1 MKKILI
7 QGGQRLQGN
16 AAVAGSTELALSM
29 QAAALLASTG
39 EFKLTNLADTAM
51 VDSMSECLQKI
62 GLGIDAVKPMHQLN
76 VQAQAELTFDDLT
89 TIDSSTSA
97 ALMVGPLLA
106 RTGSIKLNKDQ
117 LSDELIDG
125 LSRLGATVSS
135 DDQTLK
141 VSVDQLTGSH
151 LMIHSADCLITQS
164 LILAAVLANGITVIE
179 NAACDFEVIALA
191 NLLNKMGARVH
202 GAGTKT
208 IRIQGVTFVHG
219 CDFEISGDHLE
230 ATALML
236 ATAITNGDVIV
247 ENIHAQA
254 VQGAIDQL
262 ERMGCT
268 VIVQQNGIRVLG
280 TAVLLPSDPVAL
292 FPKTMRPELAV
303 LQLLANGN
311 SVNAKIDPK
320 LLDQLQK
327 MQADVQVQNDGLVLK
342 GPCRL
347 TGTSVKATDAVSAL
361 TLTLAGLAARGMTI
375 VENGAYLGI
384 EYEDL
389 PSKLQ
394 GLGASLQLKDIDWS

>member
-29 QAAALLASTG
+29 QVAALLASTG
-39 EFKLTNLADTAM
+39 EFKLTNVADTAM

-117 LSDELIDG
+117 LSDELLDG

-141 VSVDQLTGSH
+141 VSVDQLAGSH

-236 ATAITNGDVIV
+236 AAAITNGDVIV

-394 GLGASLQLKDIDWS
+394 GLGASLQLKDID

>member
-39 EFKLTNLADTAM
+39 EFKLTNVADTAM

-62 GLGIDAVKPMHQLN
+62 GLGIGAVKPMHQLN

-117 LSDELIDG
+117 LSDELLDG

-141 VSVDQLTGSH
+141 VSVDQLAGSH

-311 SVNAKIDPK
+311 SVSAKIDSK

-327 MQADVQVQNDGLVLK
+327 MQADVQIQNDGLVLK

-347 TGTSVKATDAVSAL
+347 TRTSVKATDAVSAL

-394 GLGASLQLKDIDWS
+394 SLGASLQLKDID

>member
-39 EFKLTNLADTAM
+39 EFKLTNVADTAM

-236 ATAITNGDVIV
+236 AAAITNGDVIV

-394 GLGASLQLKDIDWS
+394 GLGASLQLKDID

>member
-39 EFKLTNLADTAM
+39 EFKLTNVADTAM

-219 CDFEISGDHLE
+219 CDFEVSGDHLE

-236 ATAITNGDVIV
+236 AAAITNGDVIV

-394 GLGASLQLKDIDWS
+394 GLGASLQLKDID

>member
-39 EFKLTNLADTAM
+39 EFKLTNVADTAM

-394 GLGASLQLKDIDWS
+394 GLGASLQLKDID

>member
-39 EFKLTNLADTAM
+39 EFKLTNVADTAM

-236 ATAITNGDVIV
+236 AAAITNGDVIV

-347 TGTSVKATDAVSAL
+347 TGTSVKATDTVSAL

-394 GLGASLQLKDIDWS
+394 GLGASLQLKDID

>member
-39 EFKLTNLADTAM
+39 EFKLTNVADTAM

-208 IRIQGVTFVHG
+208 IRIQGVTFVHS
-219 CDFEISGDHLE
+219 CDFEISGDYLE

-236 ATAITNGDVIV
+236 AAAITNGDVIV

-394 GLGASLQLKDIDWS
+394 GLGASLQLKDID

>member
-39 EFKLTNLADTAM
+39 EFKLTNVADTAM

-141 VSVDQLTGSH
+141 VSVDQLMGSH

-230 ATALML
+230 ATTLML
-236 ATAITNGDVIV
+236 AAAITNGDVIV
-247 ENIHAQA
+247 ENIHVQA

-311 SVNAKIDPK
+311 SVNAKIDSK

-394 GLGASLQLKDIDWS
+394 GLGASLQLKDID

>member
-16 AAVAGSTELALSM
+16 VAVAGSTELALSM

-39 EFKLTNLADTAM
+39 EFKLTNVADTAM

-236 ATAITNGDVIV
+236 AAAITNGDVIV

-254 VQGAIDQL
+254 VQGVIDQL

-394 GLGASLQLKDIDWS
+394 GLGASLQLKDID

>member
-39 EFKLTNLADTAM
+39 EFKLTNVADTAM

-117 LSDELIDG
+117 LSDELLDG

-141 VSVDQLTGSH
+141 VSVDQLAGSH

-179 NAACDFEVIALA
+179 NAACNFEVIALA

-236 ATAITNGDVIV
+236 AAAITNGDVIV

-303 LQLLANGN
+303 LQILANGN

-394 GLGASLQLKDIDWS
+394 GLGASLQLKDID

>member
-39 EFKLTNLADTAM
+39 EFKLTNVADTAM

-236 ATAITNGDVIV
+236 AAAITNGDVIV

-394 GLGASLQLKDIDWS
+394 SLGASLQLKDID

>member
-39 EFKLTNLADTAM
+39 EFKLTNVADTAM

-141 VSVDQLTGSH
+141 VSVDQLAGSH

-236 ATAITNGDVIV
+236 AAAITNGDVIV

-311 SVNAKIDPK
+311 SVNAKIDPQ

-394 GLGASLQLKDIDWS
+394 GLGASLQLKDID

>member
-39 EFKLTNLADTAM
+39 EFKLTNVADTAM

-106 RTGSIKLNKDQ
+106 RTGSIKLNKYQ

-327 MQADVQVQNDGLVLK
+327 MQVDVQVQNDGLVLK

-394 GLGASLQLKDIDWS
+394 GLGASLQLKDID

>member
-39 EFKLTNLADTAM
+39 EFKLTNVADTAM

-208 IRIQGVTFVHG
+208 IRIQGVTFVHS

-236 ATAITNGDVIV
+236 AAAITNGDVIV

-394 GLGASLQLKDIDWS
+394 GLGASLQLKDID

>member
-39 EFKLTNLADTAM
+39 EFKLTNVADTAM

-97 ALMVGPLLA
+97 ALIVGPLLA

-117 LSDELIDG
+117 LSDELLDG

-141 VSVDQLTGSH
+141 VSVDQLAGSH

-236 ATAITNGDVIV
+236 AAAITNGDVIV

-394 GLGASLQLKDIDWS
+394 GLGASLQLKDID

>member
-39 EFKLTNLADTAM
+39 EFKLTNVADTAM

-141 VSVDQLTGSH
+141 VSVDQLAGSH

-236 ATAITNGDVIV
+236 AAAITNGDVIV

-394 GLGASLQLKDIDWS
+394 GLGASLQLKDID

>member
-7 QGGQRLQGN
+7 QGGQRLQGS

-39 EFKLTNLADTAM
+39 EFKLTNVADTAM

-219 CDFEISGDHLE
+219 CDFEVSGDHLE

-236 ATAITNGDVIV
+236 AAAITNGDVIV

-394 GLGASLQLKDIDWS
+394 GLGASLQLKDID

>member
-39 EFKLTNLADTAM
+39 EFKLTNVADTAM

-117 LSDELIDG
+117 LSDELLDG

-141 VSVDQLTGSH
+141 VSVDQLAGSY

-236 ATAITNGDVIV
+236 AAAITNGDVIV

-327 MQADVQVQNDGLVLK
+327 MQADVQIQNDGLFLK

-394 GLGASLQLKDIDWS
+394 GLGASLQLKDID

>member
-39 EFKLTNLADTAM
+39 EFKLTNVADTAM

-89 TIDSSTSA
+89 TIASSTSA

-106 RTGSIKLNKDQ
+106 RTGNIKLNKDQ

-236 ATAITNGDVIV
+236 AAAITNGDVIV

-394 GLGASLQLKDIDWS
+394 GLGASLQLKDID

>member
-39 EFKLTNLADTAM
+39 EFKLTNVADTAM

-106 RTGSIKLNKDQ
+106 RTGSINLNKDQ

-236 ATAITNGDVIV
+236 AAAITNGDVIV

-394 GLGASLQLKDIDWS
+394 SLGASLQLKDID

>member
-39 EFKLTNLADTAM
+39 EFKLTNVADTAM

-164 LILAAVLANGITVIE
+164 LILATVLANGITVIE

-236 ATAITNGDVIV
+236 AAAITNGDVIV

-394 GLGASLQLKDIDWS
+394 GLGASLQLKDID

>member
-39 EFKLTNLADTAM
+39 EFKLTNVADTAM

-117 LSDELIDG
+117 LSDELLDG

-141 VSVDQLTGSH
+141 VSVDQLAGSH

-236 ATAITNGDVIV
+236 AAAITNGDVIV

-394 GLGASLQLKDIDWS
+394 GLGASLQLKDID

>member
-16 AAVAGSTELALSM
+16 VAVAGSTELALSM

-39 EFKLTNLADTAM
+39 EFKLTNVADTAM

-230 ATALML
+230 ATTLML
-236 ATAITNGDVIV
+236 AAAITNGDVIV

-394 GLGASLQLKDIDWS
+394 GLGASLQLKDID

>member
-16 AAVAGSTELALSM
+16 TAVAGSTELALSM

-39 EFKLTNLADTAM
+39 EFKLTNVADTAM

-236 ATAITNGDVIV
+236 AAAITNGDVIV

-394 GLGASLQLKDIDWS
+394 GLGASLQLKDID

>member
-39 EFKLTNLADTAM
+39 EFKLTNVADTAM

-230 ATALML
+230 ATVLML
-236 ATAITNGDVIV
+236 AAAITNGDVIV

-394 GLGASLQLKDIDWS
+394 GLGASLQLKDID

>member
-39 EFKLTNLADTAM
+39 EFKLTNVADTAM

-236 ATAITNGDVIV
+236 AAAITNGDAIV

-394 GLGASLQLKDIDWS
+394 GLGASLQLKDID

>member
-39 EFKLTNLADTAM
+39 EFKLTNVADTAM

-141 VSVDQLTGSH
+141 VSVDQLAGSH

-236 ATAITNGDVIV
+236 AAAITNGDVIV

-327 MQADVQVQNDGLVLK
+327 MQVDVQVQNDGLVLK

-394 GLGASLQLKDIDWS
+394 GLGASLQLKDID

>member
-39 EFKLTNLADTAM
+39 EFKLTNVADTAM

-262 ERMGCT
+262 ERIGCT

>member
-39 EFKLTNLADTAM
+39 EFKLTNVADTAM

-236 ATAITNGDVIV
+236 AAAITNGDVIV

-254 VQGAIDQL
+254 VQGAIDQF

-394 GLGASLQLKDIDWS
+394 SLGASLQLKDID

>member
-39 EFKLTNLADTAM
+39 EFKLTNVADTAM

-89 TIDSSTSA
+89 TIASSTSA

-106 RTGSIKLNKDQ
+106 RTGNIKLNKDQ

-141 VSVDQLTGSH
+141 VSVDQLAGSH

-236 ATAITNGDVIV
+236 AAAITNGDVIV

-394 GLGASLQLKDIDWS
+394 GLGASLQLKDID

>member
-39 EFKLTNLADTAM
+39 EFKLTNVADTAM

>member
-39 EFKLTNLADTAM
+39 EFKLTNVADTAM
-51 VDSMSECLQKI
+51 VDSMSKCLQKI

-117 LSDELIDG
+117 LSDELLDG

-141 VSVDQLTGSH
+141 VSVDQLAGSH

-236 ATAITNGDVIV
+236 AAAITNGDVIV

-303 LQLLANGN
+303 LQILANGN

-394 GLGASLQLKDIDWS
+394 GLGASLQLKDID

>member
-39 EFKLTNLADTAM
+39 EFKLTNVADTAM

-141 VSVDQLTGSH
+141 VSVDQLAGSH

-236 ATAITNGDVIV
+236 AAAITNGDVIV

-375 VENGAYLGI
+375 VENGAYHGI

>member
-16 AAVAGSTELALSM
+16 VAVAGSTELALSM

-39 EFKLTNLADTAM
+39 EFKLTNVADTAM

-117 LSDELIDG
+117 LSDELLDG

-141 VSVDQLTGSH
+141 VSVDQLAGSH
-151 LMIHSADCLITQS
+151 LMIHSADCLVTQS

-236 ATAITNGDVIV
+236 AAAITNGDVIV

-268 VIVQQNGIRVLG
+268 VIIQQNGIRVLG

-320 LLDQLQK
+320 PLDQLQK

-394 GLGASLQLKDIDWS
+394 GLGASLQLKDID

>member
-7 QGGQRLQGN
+7 QGGQRLQGS

-39 EFKLTNLADTAM
+39 EFKLTNVADTAM

-236 ATAITNGDVIV
+236 AAAITNGDVIV

-394 GLGASLQLKDIDWS
+394 GLGASLQLKDID

>member
-16 AAVAGSTELALSM
+16 AAVAGSTELTLSM

-39 EFKLTNLADTAM
+39 EFKLTNVADTAM

>member
-39 EFKLTNLADTAM
+39 EFKLTNVADTAM

-97 ALMVGPLLA
+97 ALIVGPLLA

-236 ATAITNGDVIV
+236 AAAITNGDVIV

-394 GLGASLQLKDIDWS
+394 GLGASLQLKDID